1 MTQASML
8 EVRIAKRALDAV
20 DIVALELAPVAG
32 RALPSFSAGAHIDV
46 EIAPGL
52 VRQYSLCNDPGE
64 TDRYVIGVLR
74 DPNSR
79 GGSAA
84 VHDRLAVGQLIRIG
98 APRNHFALVP
108 ARRYVLIAGGIG
120 VTPILCMAERLA
132 RDAAVFEMHYCSRS
146 PDRTAFMAR
155 IRASSFADRV
165 HFHHD
170 DGEPA
175 QRLDLPAVLARPT
188 ADTHLYVCGPGGFID
203 FVCGG
208 AKAHGWS
215 AAQIHF
221 EHFAAPAPAASQDD
235 SFEVRI
241 ASSGQT
247 IVVPPG
253 QSVAEALRR
262 HRIDVPV
269 SCEQGV
275 CGTCLTR
282 VLDGEPDHRDLYLTD
297 EEKRQNDQFLP
308 CCSRARSKRLVLD
321 L

>member
-1 MTQASML
+1 MSLPSML
-8 EVRIAKRALDAV
+8 EVRIAKRSVAAV
-20 DIVALELAPVAG
+20 DIVALELAPVAD
-32 RALPSFSAGAHIDV
+32 RALPAFSAGAHIHV
-46 EIAPGL
+46 EIGPGL
-52 VRQYSLCNDPGE
+52 VRQYSLCNDPSE
-64 TDRYVIGVLR
+64 THRYVIGVLR

-84 VHDRLAVGQLIRIG
+84 VHDRLAEGQVIRIG

-108 ARRYVLIAGGIG
+108 ARRYVLFAGGIG

-132 RDAAVFEMHYCSRS
+132 RDTAAFEMHYCSRS

-155 IRASSFADRV
+155 IQASPFADRV

-175 QRLDLPAVLARPT
+175 QRLDLSAVLFPPD
-188 ADTHLYVCGPGGFID
+188 ADSHLYVCGPRGFID

-208 AKAHGWS
+208 AKASGWT
-215 AAQIHF
+215 AQQIHF
-221 EHFAAPAPAASQDD
+221 EHFSGTAAATSDD
-235 SFEVRI
+235 GSFEVQI
-241 ASSGQT
+241 ASSGKT
-247 IVVPPG
+247 IGVPAG
-253 QSVAEALRR
+253 QSVVEALRE
-262 HRIDVPV
+262 HRIVVPV

-282 VLDGEPDHRDLYLTD
+282 VIEGEPDHRDMYLTD
-297 EEKRQNDQFLP
+297 EEKLHNDQFLP
-308 CCSRARSKRLVLD
+308 CCSRAKSKRLVLD